1 MTKEALCWWTKI
13 SGAKTLL
20 EKTVSRLLEER
31 HTAIH
36 HGTSQTWEEEFRENV
51 MQQVQEESGLRCFL
65 PLNIKETGPDIG
77 KYLFEHYCPEERQNR
92 FALKEGYARFI
103 AAECGPSI
111 GDYYIWIYGIDKKA
125 EDDKIMD
132 FIAEYSDSPS
142 KYEKAVFI
150 VESSYKGKKKGR
162 KNIGVLEQESKIT
175 QYDMALY
182 AMELLND
189 SRLKGD
195 TRQYI
200 AELAANIGG
209 TDPKVCV
216 SCIEHAKEI
225 LKDPENGILQAIA
238 DAGTAVIQDK
248 EKLRKQ
254 IWEAQIRVF
263 YPTVETERLELVN
276 KYRKQI
282 ERQLPARMPF
292 GEIVN
297 EADMA
302 ELGMLKSMKDTAK
315 LIVDPDD
322 AKRIDTLWSIR
333 NALAHLKILEDVSA
347 LSGNRGL

>member
-13 SGAKTLL
+13 SGAKNLL

-162 KNIGVLEQESKIT
+162 KNGRFSL
-175 QYDMALY
+175 
-182 AMELLND
+182 
-189 SRLKGD
+189 
-195 TRQYI
+195 
-200 AELAANIGG
+200 
-209 TDPKVCV
+209 
-216 SCIEHAKEI
+216 
-225 LKDPENGILQAIA
+225 
-238 DAGTAVIQDK
+238 
-248 EKLRKQ
+248 
-254 IWEAQIRVF
+254 
-263 YPTVETERLELVN
+263 
-276 KYRKQI
+276 
-282 ERQLPARMPF
+282 
-292 GEIVN
+292 
-297 EADMA
+297 
-302 ELGMLKSMKDTAK
+302 
-315 LIVDPDD
+315 
-322 AKRIDTLWSIR
+322 
-333 NALAHLKILEDVSA
+333 
-347 LSGNRGL
+347 

>member
-13 SGAKTLL
+13 SGAKNLL

-36 HGTSQTWEEEFRENV
+36 HGTSQMWEEEFRESV
-51 MQQVQEESGLRCFL
+51 IEQVQEESGLRCFL
-65 PLNIKETGPDIG
+65 LLNIKETGSDIG

-92 FALKEGYARFI
+92 FALKEGYAKFI

-111 GDYYIWIYGIDKKA
+111 GDYYIWIYGIDNKT
-125 EDDKIMD
+125 EDDKVMD
-132 FIAEYSDSPS
+132 FVTEYSDSPS

-200 AELAANIGG
+200 AELAANISGA
-209 TDPKVCV
+209 DPKVCV
-216 SCIEHAKEI
+216 SCVEHAEEI
-225 LKDPENGILQAIA
+225 LTDPENGILQAIEDVGA
-238 DAGTAVIQDK
+238 ATVPDK
-248 EKLRKQ
+248 EKIKKQ

-263 YPTVETERLELVN
+263 YPTVETERLELVS

-302 ELGMLKSMKDTAK
+302 ELGMLKSMKDTGK
-315 LIVDPDD
+315 IVMDIDD
-322 AKRIDTLWSIR
+322 AKRIDTLWSVR
-333 NALAHLKILEDVSA
+333 NALAHLKILEDVDV
-347 LSGNRGL
+347 LSGHRRS